1 MSYADFLHALTPYT
15 FGELNHGTEK
25 FLEKHNDLIKK
36 IIDFDGDGS
45 ISFPEFVFFLTIF
58 QIPPGI
64 LRKSFRKFEG
74 GKMNKH

>member
-15 FGELNHGTEK
+15 HGELNVSSEK
-25 FLEKHNDLIKK
+25 FLEKHNDKIRR

-58 QIPPGI
+58 
-64 LRKSFRKFEG
+64 
-74 GKMNKH
+74 